1 MLKKS
6 KTIGD
11 IKKIR
16 ITPLPLP
23 VCGWVVAASGCHI
36 VLILRTI
43 EEGANAPFEEKLD
56 PYKSSLVRAHYPVM
70 RYRTQ
75 GLS

>member
-1 MLKKS
+1 MLKKT

-16 ITPLPLP
+16 ITPLPLSE
-23 VCGWVVAASGCHI
+23 CGWVVAASGCNI

-56 PYKSSLVRAHYPVM
+56 PYESPLLNDFPAGSFQER
-70 RYRTQ
+70 
-75 GLS
+75 